1 MRQPMPSPSVC
12 FAMAL
17 TLAVGLRAQIGGTGA
32 DGALSV
38 TAGTVTL
45 DTSLRPGGFDF
56 TTITVAAGAEL
67 RLRGTFPARL
77 RAQGAVTIDGLVNA
91 DGFTSSSSAPGEG
104 GPGGFAGGAGG
115 RGVAGIGGGPGGGCA
130 GAASGTTLVFQPGP
144 ASHATPAQAGTWCG
158 QPFGSPP
165 PTYGTAWPFD
175 LRGGS
180 GAGGTAVPSSVSTPG
195 PGGAGG
201 GGTIV
206 LAADGPIVV
215 RGSIRAKSPPGAN
228 VPAAAGSILVQSTVS
243 LRIDGEIDA
252 EASGLPVLRYGGAGF
267 IRLDTHGEPAA
278 GSGNVVP
285 APMRVVLPRF
295 RDVAAPVV
303 GTVWQVQLDAWPQDV
318 LGVWISGRS
327 AALPIPPL
335 GLLQLD
341 PAAGL
346 ALLGAA
352 ATTPSATGLEA
363 TASLPVSVPN
373 AVGLRGVTL
382 HAQALNIVTRAPSP
396 RLSEL
401 LTRTIQ

>member
-1 MRQPMPSPSVC
+1 
-12 FAMAL
+12 
-17 TLAVGLRAQIGGTGA
+17 
-32 DGALSV
+32 
-38 TAGTVTL
+38 
-45 DTSLRPGGFDF
+45 
-56 TTITVAAGAEL
+56 
-67 RLRGTFPARL
+67 
-77 RAQGAVTIDGLVNA
+77 VTIDGLVNA
-91 DGFTSSSSAPGEG
+91 DGYTSSSSAPGEG
-104 GPGGFAGGAGG
+104 GPGGFAGGTGG
-115 RGVAGIGGGPGGGCA
+115 RGSAGVGSGPGGGCGGFAA
-130 GAASGTTLVFQPGP
+130 GSIVIQPGP
-144 ASHATPAQAGTWCG
+144 ASHATSAQASNWCG
-158 QPFGSPP
+158 QLGSPP

-180 GAGGTAVPSSVSTPG
+180 GAGGTAVPSSLSTPG

-215 RGSIRAKSPPGAN
+215 RGRISAKSPPNAS
-228 VPAAAGSILVQSTVS
+228 VPAAAGSILAQSTVG
-243 LRIDGEIDA
+243 LRIDGAIDA
-252 EASGLPVLRYGGAGF
+252 EGSGLPVLRYGGAGF
-267 IRLDTHGEPAA
+267 IRLDTHGEPAV

-295 RDVAAPVV
+295 HNVAAPVV
-303 GTVWQVQLDAWPQDV
+303 GAVWQVQLDAWPQDV

-341 PAAGL
+341 PTAGL

-363 TASLPVSVPN
+363 TASLSVSVPN
-373 AVGLRGVTL
+373 AVGLRGVTQ